1 MFFTLKRI
9 TSSVP
14 VKEFWRFHKSK
25 SNLNKTQQQTCCHWD
40 ITRYGFRMRTT
51 MSNVKVFISLVNK
64 RHHLIFIFKVASSM
78 TLTKILSVACQYL
91 NLTVFDFCLSPFEK
105 WRRKWKRLQPNRA
118 HLGQLSLG
126 HEYSRQSDSYY
137 LIIEKKNPVYKIST
151 RIAQTESINLLLVY
165 PPIFIDYVFSSEWTE
180 EMFSETHKTLR
191 MPTFSE
197 CKKKRKPIAR

>member
-1 MFFTLKRI
+1 MFFTLKKI

-91 NLTVFDFCLSPFEK
+91 NLTVFDFCLSPFKK

-165 PPIFIDYVFSSEWTE
+165 PPIFIDYVFQASE
-180 EMFSETHKTLR
+180 R
-191 MPTFSE
+191 
-197 CKKKRKPIAR
+197 KKCFPKHTKLYACQPFRNARKRGNQ